1 MECLCNLLSGPTYAP
16 CSAGADD
23 GVLEAVLDFIA
34 DMFKDMLFGLFEILF
49 GIFSLSILANR
60 PLFAA
65 PREKKPTQKV
75 LSTKAEIK
83 SKQLLIVF
91 PMCMMAVAIA
101 PSGPSAVYGCLLR
114 QASFF
119 FIRRV
124 AACRSLDMECFPC
137 L

>member
-1 MECLCNLLSGPTYAP
+1 MECLCNLLSGPTYASG
-16 CSAGADD
+16 SAEANG

-75 LSTKAEIK
+75 LSTKTEIK

-91 PMCMMAVAIA
+91 RCV
-101 PSGPSAVYGCLLR
+101 
-114 QASFF
+114 
-119 FIRRV
+119 
-124 AACRSLDMECFPC
+124 
-137 L
+137 

>member
-1 MECLCNLLSGPTYAP
+1 MLSGPTYASG
-16 CSAGADD
+16 SAEADG

-83 SKQLLIVF
+83 PKQLLIVF
-91 PMCMMAVAIA
+91 SDVYDGSCHRSIRSFGCIWKLATAGILLFL
-101 PSGPSAVYGCLLR
+101 SG
-114 QASFF
+114 
-119 FIRRV
+119 RV
-124 AACRSLDMECFPC
+124 
-137 L
+137 